1 MRVEG
6 DDGLA
11 IGLQNINC
19 SVIRGE
25 LKSYVIKDMLEKR

>member
-1 MRVEG
+1 MYLGKSVMRVEG

-19 SVIRGE
+19 SVIRG
-25 LKSYVIKDMLEKR
+25 